1 MYNVLNFE
9 IVCLCNELLLVKV
22 FIIAFE
28 KTYPLIQEC
37 LRLSIAVGSC
47 RNADPLVM
55 TLSILFFISSDDG
68 WVLGISDMK
77 NTGLSQT

>member
-1 MYNVLNFE
+1 M
-9 IVCLCNELLLVKV
+9 IPVKV

-37 LRLSIAVGSC
+37 LLLSIAVGSC
-47 RNADPLVM
+47 KNADPLVM